1 MFETFLALAGVAVLV
16 AAGVWAT
23 IINLLDRDRAR
34 HEEATPLLGVVS
46 PKKKKEDEDA

>member
-23 IINLLDRDRAR
+23 ILNLVNRDRAR
-34 HEEATPLLGVVS
+34 HKEVTPLLGVVS
-46 PKKKKEDEDA
+46 PKKKEDEDA

>member
-23 IINLLDRDRAR
+23 ILNLLNRDRAR
-34 HEEATPLLGVVS
+34 HEEVTPLLGVVS
-46 PKKKKEDEDA
+46 PKKKEDEDA

>member
-23 IINLLDRDRAR
+23 ILNLLNRDRAR
-34 HEEATPLLGVVS
+34 HEEVAPLLGVVS
-46 PKKKKEDEDA
+46 PKKKEDEDA